1 LAILSSFIKSIFG
14 PTDTHGSSMAWVF
27 TFGGLFIPIITLWNS
42 RAIVPLVVLMALSS
56 LAIIIKTRHQ
66 RPPPKWDKYLI
77 VGVCFFLASILLS
90 AYQVSNP
97 QVAMISAGKIF
108 SNVFIA
114 ITLIYAVTFLNSE
127 DVIKVTRC
135 IFIGACIVGG
145 FLLYD
150 VLTKGDLS
158 LLFKNM
164 TYTYMYKFFWFKS
177 AAAVFT
183 TFTMIAAFY
192 LALKNKIWVSLL
204 LLGLAVFITIGVGNR
219 TAAIGIIIALL
230 VGITYQLIGRWRH
243 KALSGLLILAFTVPF
258 YVLSFGVTAERISQI
273 IFDVVGTIPAKSK
286 MQTRHKQNLDF
297 EVPTSASLAVAYRM
311 YVWEFVIER
320 ILERPVQGWGL
331 KASKQFGG
339 EDAEIIIDPN
349 MGTLGEPVPLHP
361 HNGILQVWLELG
373 AIGALSLLF
382 LILRATYLLDQKCR
396 SATNRIWTFSILAL
410 LMCFFAFS
418 YSVFS
423 SAWLALAIFTFAML
437 NALSATTPKQ
447 TQQTENI
454 DIV

>member
-1 LAILSSFIKSIFG
+1 
-14 PTDTHGSSMAWVF
+14 MAWVF
-27 TFGGLFIPIITLWNS
+27 TFGGLLIPIISLWNS
-42 RAIVPLVVLMALSS
+42 RAIVPLVALMALSS

-77 VGVCFFLASILLS
+77 VGVCLFLASILLS
-90 AYQVSNP
+90 AYQVGNP

-114 ITLIYAVTFLNSE
+114 ITLIYAVTFLNPE
-127 DVIKVTRC
+127 DVIKVARC

-158 LLFKNM
+158 LLFKSM
-164 TYTYMYKFFWFKS
+164 TYTYLYKFFWFKS
-177 AAAVFT
+177 ASAVFA

-192 LALKNKIWVSLL
+192 LALKNKIWMSLL
-204 LLGLAVFITIGVGNR
+204 LLGLAVFIMIGVGNR

-273 IFDVVGTIPAKSK
+273 I
-286 MQTRHKQNLDF
+286 
-297 EVPTSASLAVAYRM
+297 EVRTSATISVVYRM

-339 EDAEIIIDPN
+339 EDAEIIKDPI
-349 MGTLGEPVPLHP
+349 MGSLGEPVPLHP
-361 HNGILQVWLELG
+361 HNGILQIWLELG

-437 NALSATTPKQ
+437 NALSSTTPKQ